1 MHDNITEATCLF
13 GAQPPTYLEKK
24 NLSDGM
30 KWNGQ
35 GMTADF
41 NEIHY
46 VGVKECKRSSKQ
58 YNAGPPAKIKSQQQY

>member
-1 MHDNITEATCLF
+1 MHDNRTEAS
-13 GAQPPTYLEKK
+13 PPPKKKK

-35 GMTADF
+35 GTTADF

-46 VGVKECKRSSKQ
+46 VGVKECRRSSKQ
-58 YNAGPPAKIKSQQQY
+58 YDAGMPAKKNKQTQQQ